1 MGVGTIKMDKISEI
15 KGVPLYKISTDDYES
30 RDFYVEV
37 DSDERQLR
45 FYFSDIPSNPEYVLN
60 CDDEGHVIV
69 PIKQVHERAFFGALS
84 KLLKALNSKEFPEKM
99 SYSA

>member
-1 MGVGTIKMDKISEI
+1 MGVGTIKMDKILGN
-15 KGVPLYKISTDDYES
+15 KGIPFYKVSTDDYDS

-45 FYFSDIPSNPEYVLN
+45 FYFTDIPSNPEYILN
-60 CDDEGHVIV
+60 CDDEDHVIA
-69 PIKQVHERAFFGALS
+69 PMKQVHERAFFGALS
-84 KLLKALNSKEFPEKM
+84 KLLKALNAKEFPERM